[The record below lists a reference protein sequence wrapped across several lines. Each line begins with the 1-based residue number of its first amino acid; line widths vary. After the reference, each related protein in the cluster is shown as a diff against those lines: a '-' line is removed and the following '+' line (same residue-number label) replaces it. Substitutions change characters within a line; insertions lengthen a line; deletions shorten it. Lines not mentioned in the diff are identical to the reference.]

1 MSSAKVAQVQAQ
13 VQDAVGIMQ
22 NNIQKVAERG
32 ERLEDLNE
40 RSENLASSSQAFRNK
55 SKEVR
60 MKMFWQDAK
69 TRLILG
75 AVALVVIGCAIGF
88 GVWASGVH
96 NTPTPQVGLNPNF
109 TATPTAKKA

>member
-40 RSENLASSSQAFRNK
+40 RSGITMFLLVRNLKGWGCWRDTYPLCVFLEEGEICFLRSTVD
-55 SKEVR
+55 EVYDYGR
-60 MKMFWQDAK
+60 KGK
-69 TRLILG
+69 RR
-75 AVALVVIGCAIGF
+75 
-88 GVWASGVH
+88 VWIDG
-96 NTPTPQVGLNPNF
+96 
-109 TATPTAKKA
+109 